1 MRRLTEFRPSLLI
14 AVLAITGA
22 ACTSTAP
29 KSQSEVPSLQPS
41 PCSADSIYLAVV
53 NQDTEAIPWCTV
65 ELLSQAG
72 LRTLGKTGNTG
83 AICIRRD
90 EFDFSEDQF
99 VLLHSEGYFRGALS
113 VKRDLAG
120 FDERVIA
127 LARVALY

>member
-1 MRRLTEFRPSLLI
+1 MKMLTEFKLPLLL
-14 AVLAITGA
+14 AVLTMTGA

-29 KSQSEVPSLQPS
+29 KVQASAPSLRPS
-41 PCSADSIYLAVV
+41 PCGEDSIHLTVV
-53 NQDTEAIPWCTV
+53 NEDTEAIPWCHV

-72 LRTLGKTGNTG
+72 LRNLGKTSNTG

-90 EFDFSEDQF
+90 ELDFSADQF
-99 VLLHSEGYFRGALS
+99 VLLQSEGYFRGALS